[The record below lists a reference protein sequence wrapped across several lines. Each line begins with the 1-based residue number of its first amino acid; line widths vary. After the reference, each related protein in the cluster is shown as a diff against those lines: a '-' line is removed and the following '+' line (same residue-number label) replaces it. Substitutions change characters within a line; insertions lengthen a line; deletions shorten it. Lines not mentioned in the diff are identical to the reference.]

1 MTALW
6 TFTDLTFVL
15 FPILIIWRLQMALK
29 QRIGLVLLMS
39 VSLVTMALSILKT
52 VGLQHIADQQAD
64 PTATDVQY
72 NATLEILWTCLEQAF
87 VIIMGCVPPLRSIV
101 RLDLTQSIV
110 GSLSSILRRR
120 RSNKSSEGSYEYG
133 SSGVPYDDLEMTSD
147 TLGRGSRN
155 VKPAFKAAV
164 TYEERQSGSQQN
176 LVKSDGIHATTE
188 TNISY
193 SRGSD
198 NV

>member
-1 MTALW
+1 MIAALW
-6 TFTDLTFVL
+6 TFTDLTFIL

-29 QRIGLVLLMS
+29 QRIGLFILMS
-39 VSLVTMALSILKT
+39 VSLITMVLSILKT

-87 VIIMGCVPPLRSIV
+87 FIIMGCVPPLRSIV
-101 RLDLTQSIV
+101 RLDLTKSIV

-120 RSNKSSEGSYEYG
+120 RSNKSSEGSSEYG
-133 SSGVPYDDLEMTSD
+133 ISGVPYDDLEMSRD
-147 TLGRGSRN
+147 TPGQGTRIIR
-155 VKPAFKAAV
+155 PAFKAAV
-164 TYEERQSGSQQN
+164 TYEGRESGSQQN
-176 LVKSDGIHATTE
+176 LVKSDGIHAITE

-193 SRGSD
+193 SR
-198 NV
+198 V